1 MKRFLNTTT
10 ILTGITVLF
19 ISAGLAM
26 GHDGEDKD
34 KESVQAMSAKVTME
48 EAIQT
53 AKTKFPGRVMEAEL
67 ESEDG
72 ALVYEVEIVSA
83 SGETQEIEIDA
94 QSGKIL
100 DSDSES
106 ANEKGDDDANE
117 TEKS

>member
-19 ISAGLAM
+19 ISAGLAI
-26 GHDGEDKD
+26 GHDGEDKN
-34 KESVQAMSAKVTME
+34 KESVQAMAAKVSME
-48 EAIQT
+48 EAIHT
-53 AKTKFPGRVMEAEL
+53 AKTKFPGRVVEAEL

-94 QSGKIL
+94 QTGSIL
-100 DSDSES
+100 DNERE
-106 ANEKGDDDANE
+106 NEKDNDDAKE

>member
-34 KESVQAMSAKVTME
+34 KESFQTMSAKVTME

-94 QSGKIL
+94 QSGKVL
-100 DSDSES
+100 SNESEH
-106 ANEKGDDDANE
+106 EDDDHDSHE